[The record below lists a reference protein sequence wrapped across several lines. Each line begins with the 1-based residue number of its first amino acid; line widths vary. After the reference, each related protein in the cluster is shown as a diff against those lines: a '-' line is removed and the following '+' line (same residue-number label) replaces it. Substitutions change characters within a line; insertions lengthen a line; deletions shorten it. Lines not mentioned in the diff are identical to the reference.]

1 MRNLTEW
8 RWAIL
13 FALLRTGL
21 CGYRALTQSIVH
33 DEAFGFFRYLNGP
46 WSDLWSPL
54 YDANN
59 HVLYMV
65 LAKCSVLLFG
75 VSEFSLRL
83 PSLLGGLAM
92 MLGIFRVLE
101 PCRSRWVRWLAYL
114 ALGLHPLLLDFSV
127 AARGYGLGL
136 AFLLWAID
144 AIQRDRLGRGGVL
157 LGFGMA
163 ANLTIAFPTLALAVV
178 AGRRSPSILAPALGI
193 AAAICAYPMRGAHL
207 GHFYVGLPT
216 LDRSLTDLVY
226 TSTRVVGRSA
236 GLFGAE
242 DAAKWIARVGLPLG
256 VISGAVMWCGRPIV
270 PLVLAVSALGV
281 IAAHLIFGLQY
292 PVDRTGLYL
301 VILAGL
307 SWAMLTDLVSNRA
320 LRTVQMF
327 VAGVFLFQFATQ
339 LQTHTFRVWPF
350 NAAAK
355 QIAMKLRDECAGK
368 APQSVSVSTYFS
380 DQPSMEFYRN
390 QYEIA
395 CLKPME
401 RLDDPNVPGY
411 DYYVVNPEKPSP
423 GKQVLYADPV
433 SGSAL
438 AR

>member
-1 MRNLTEW
+1 M
-8 RWAIL
+8 
-13 FALLRTGL
+13 LRTGL
-21 CGYRALTQSIVH
+21 CGYRAVTQSIVH
-33 DEAFGFFRYLNGP
+33 DEAFGFLRYLNGP

-65 LAKCSVLLFG
+65 LAKCSVLVFG
-75 VSEFSLRL
+75 VSEASLRL
-83 PSLLGGLAM
+83 PSVLGGLAM

-101 PCRSRWVRWLAYL
+101 PYRSRWVRWLAYL

-136 AFLLWAID
+136 AFLVWAID
-144 AIQRDRLGRGGVL
+144 AIQRDRPGRGGVL
-157 LGFGMA
+157 LGLGIA
-163 ANLTIAFPTLALAVV
+163 ANLTIAFPMLALALV
-178 AGRRSPSILAPALGI
+178 AGRRAPAILAPALGI
-193 AAAICAYPMRGAHL
+193 AAVICAYPMRGAHL
-207 GHFYVGLPT
+207 SHFYVGLPT

-236 GLFGAE
+236 GLFGSE
-242 DAAKWIARVGLPLG
+242 DVARWIARLGLPVWL
-256 VISGAVMWCGRPIV
+256 ISGVVMWRGRPLV
-270 PLVLAVSALGV
+270 PLALAVSALGV
-281 IAAHLIFGLQY
+281 VVAHWLFGLQY

-301 VILAGL
+301 VILAGIT
-307 SWAMLTDLVSNRA
+307 WAVLTDLAAHRVLRA
-320 LRTVQMF
+320 AQIMIATAFLVQF
-327 VAGVFLFQFATQ
+327 TTQ

-350 NAAAK
+350 NAASK
-355 QIAMKLRDECAGK
+355 QIALRLRDECAGR
-368 APQSVSVSTYFS
+368 APLRVSVSTYFS
-380 DQPSMEFYRN
+380 DQPSLEFYRT
-390 QYEIA
+390 QYAIT

-401 RLDDPNVPGY
+401 RLDDPNLTGY
-411 DYYVVNPEKPSP
+411 DYYVVNPEKPAQ